1 MTHAASPLP
10 AANAAPQNVK
20 PPRAPIVLVCDSLD
34 PDGLALLAAAGFE
47 VRVKTG
53 LTPAQIAEAAR
64 DVDAILVR
72 STSKVSA
79 DILDAAKR
87 LRVVGRAGIGV
98 DTIDVPAA
106 SRHGVLVMNTPAANA
121 VSAGELALAHLFSL
135 ARKLPAADASM
146 KAGKWEKSSLTGTEI
161 TGKTLAVV
169 GLGKIGRVVAERALG
184 LSMRVL
190 AYDPFLRGP
199 SPIPGVTLVD
209 LDRAL
214 AEADFLTLHVP
225 GGKDTASLLG
235 AVQLA
240 RMKPGSFVINCA
252 RGGIVDE
259 AALIAALESGHLG
272 GAALDVFSTEPL
284 PADSPLRRT
293 KNLLLTPHLGA
304 SSEEAQKRVSVEIC
318 QQLIDFLQRGEARG
332 AVNAPLLSPEALA
345 VLRPYITLGQRCG
358 LLLGLTA
365 GPAAGAVRIRYCG
378 DLAQRPVDAVRLA
391 VLSGLLT
398 PALDGPVNVV
408 NAGLLA
414 AERGLSVVEEREPAG
429 SEYAS
434 LLRVSVTAAD
444 GSEHAVAGTAFR
456 GQPRLVEFAGFGVD
470 FVPQGE
476 LLLTRHRDA
485 PGVLGLVASWLGT
498 HGINIGGLHMGAPRS
513 APDGVRPAS
522 TSPATGTGQGNRP
535 GEALAL
541 YQLDRALGP
550 DELDELTRL
559 PPIVSARGLS
569 LGAG

>member
-1 MTHAASPLP
+1 MPTTFPSPAPRAPHAA
-10 AANAAPQNVK
+10 A
-20 PPRAPIVLVCDSLD
+20 APIVLVCDSLD
-34 PDGLALLAAAGFE
+34 PDGLALLAGAGFE
-47 VRVKTG
+47 VRVQTG
-53 LTPAQIAEAAR
+53 LNPAQIAEAAR

-72 STSKVSA
+72 STSKVNA
-79 DILDAAKR
+79 EILAGCKR

-121 VSAGELALAHLFSL
+121 VSAGELALAHLFAL

-146 KAGKWEKSSLTGTEI
+146 KAGRWEKAALTGTEI

-169 GLGKIGRVVAERALG
+169 GLGKIGRVVAERGLG
-184 LSMRVL
+184 LSMRVV

-199 SPIPGVTLVD
+199 SPLAGVALVD
-209 LDRAL
+209 LDTAL

-225 GGKDTASLLG
+225 GGKDTASLIG
-235 AVQLA
+235 AAQLA
-240 RMKPGSFVINCA
+240 RMKRGGFLINCA

-284 PADSPLRRT
+284 PADSPLRRA
-293 KNLLLTPHLGA
+293 KNIHLTPHLGA

-332 AVNAPLLSPEALA
+332 AVNAPLLSPEALE

-358 LLLGLTA
+358 LLLAQEA
-365 GPAAGAVRIRYCG
+365 GPAPGAVRIRYCG

-391 VLSGLLT
+391 VLAGLLA
-398 PALDGPVNVV
+398 PSLDGPVNVV

-414 AERGLSVVEEREPAG
+414 AERGMTVLEERELAG
-429 SEYAS
+429 SGYAS

-444 GSEHAVAGTAFR
+444 GSEHTVAGTAFR

-485 PGVLGLVASWLGT
+485 PGVLGLVASWLGAR
-498 HGINIGGLHMGAPRS
+498 GINIGGLHMGAPGSGR
-513 APDGVRPAS
+513 
-522 TSPATGTGQGNRP
+522 
-535 GEALAL
+535 GEHALAL
-541 YQLDRALGP
+541 YQISRPLGA
-550 DELDELTRL
+550 DELGELRKL
-559 PPIVSARGLS
+559 APIVSAQGLS
-569 LGAG
+569 LGVG